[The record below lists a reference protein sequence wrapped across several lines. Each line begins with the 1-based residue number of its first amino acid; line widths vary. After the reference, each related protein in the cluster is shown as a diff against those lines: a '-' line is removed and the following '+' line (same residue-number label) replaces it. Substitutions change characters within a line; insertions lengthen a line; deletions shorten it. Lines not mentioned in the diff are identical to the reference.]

1 MLNTYLKLVALA
13 VVVLVALAILHF
25 VLPLLITAAVIAA
38 LVLGVLFV
46 VNFFRRVRPLA
57 RPAPRALERDRSGSS
72 PGAAREETPA
82 APLAPPIPERSD
94 PPPRLR

>member
-46 VNFFRRVRPLA
+46 VNFFRR
-57 RPAPRALERDRSGSS
+57 RS
-72 PGAAREETPA
+72 A
-82 APLAPPIPERSD
+82 APPMAR
-94 PPPRLR
+94 